1 MQEEA
6 ILKRLAMQAELI
18 LDVERLLP
26 QFMLK
31 RLIKQFEQIN
41 PKRKKWWHV
50 MKDVASFI
58 FFSINYIQYRSFF

>member
-50 MKDVASFI
+50 MKDVAS
-58 FFSINYIQYRSFF
+58 

>member
-31 RLIKQFEQIN
+31 RLVKQYEEIN
-41 PKRKKWWHV
+41 PKRKKWWQV
-50 MKDVASFI
+50 VKDVASSNLI
-58 FFSINYIQYRSFF
+58 CLFFKYR

>member
-31 RLIKQFEQIN
+31 RLVKQFEEIN

-50 MKDVASFI
+50 MKDVASSI
-58 FFSINYIQYRSFF
+58 FSPSI